1 MVRYT
6 NHFLS
11 KTLRLYQQPIDQN
24 YFSQTV
30 MGLFV
35 AQLHMFD
42 RFRFQRAQ
50 IIPNNQN
57 RRGDTHRPYLM
68 RVLDVGLKYR

>member
-1 MVRYT
+1 MVPYT

-24 YFSQTV
+24 YFFQTV

-35 AQLHMFD
+35 AQLHMLQFD
-42 RFRFQRAQ
+42 RGHRFRFRRAQ

-57 RRGDTHRPYLM
+57 RRGDTHT
-68 RVLDVGLKYR
+68 